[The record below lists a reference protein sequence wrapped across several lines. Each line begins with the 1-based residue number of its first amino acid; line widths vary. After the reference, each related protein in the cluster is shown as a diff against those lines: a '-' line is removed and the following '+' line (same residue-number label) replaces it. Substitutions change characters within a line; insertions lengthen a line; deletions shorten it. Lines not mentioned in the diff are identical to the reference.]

1 MACFI
6 ASFARGESLT
16 VPTILHQPGR
26 SPSGKFPRVPLGL
39 STADYQAV
47 VDGLERVIGIGTGK
61 LARVEGVRVAGKTG
75 TAQIKKDGKNLNVA
89 WFICFAPVEKP
100 EIAIAIALEGGDA
113 DVEYGGG
120 RYSAPVAK
128 AVLQEYF
135 SKKERRSGIKPVFN
149 LAPQP

>member
-1 MACFI
+1 
-6 ASFARGESLT
+6 
-16 VPTILHQPGR
+16 
-26 SPSGKFPRVPLGL
+26 VPLGL
-39 STADYQAV
+39 SESDYHAI
-47 VDGLERVIGIGTGK
+47 VDGMENVIASGTAKTARIPGI
-61 LARVEGVRVAGKTG
+61 RIAGKTG
-75 TAQIKKDGKNLNVA
+75 TAQKKVRNEQTQRVENLNVA

-135 SKKERRSGIKPVFN
+135 AKKERRSGIKPVFN